1 MGLHCFRNYF
11 AVQYCFVAV
20 FDAVVVV
27 VVVVVVAAAALFH
40 RNVLQSQIE
49 MCISYLYI
57 ILNCF
62 K

>member
-27 VVVVVVAAAALFH
+27 VVVVVAAAALFH

-49 MCISYLYI
+49 MYISYLYI